1 MLNPF
6 PELLTYSF
14 FAPTIVRVA
23 AAALF
28 LYVGYRHWKG
38 RESICQTRFPVIGQG
53 AWIAWLSTA
62 VQLAIGASLLFGY
75 YTQIGALVGS
85 LAAVKGILFGR
96 VYPSAFPLSRAT
108 YALLLAACLSL
119 LLSGAGAFA
128 FDLPL

>member
-6 PELLTYSF
+6 PDLLVLGF

-28 LYVGYRHWKG
+28 LYAGYIHWQKREAISNTAFPIVGK
-38 RESICQTRFPVIGQG
+38 SPVVAWVSVVFHLGVG
-53 AWIAWLSTA
+53 AM
-62 VQLAIGASLLFGY
+62 LLFGY
-75 YTQIGALVGS
+75 YTQIAALLGLVGS
-85 LAAVKGILFGR
+85 LKGLVLAKAYAGVFF
-96 VYPSAFPLSRAT
+96 YSRAT
-108 YALLLAACLSL
+108 YILLAAICFSL